1 MCSCSAC
8 FAVQLHEVERLQV
21 LQGVPG
27 GKKGEGEGLLLV
39 AASDSSWCEA
49 QELHGSEMLCDNSSA
64 TLQCHILE

>member
-8 FAVQLHEVERLQV
+8 FAVQLHEVER

-49 QELHGSEMLCDNSSA
+49 QELHGSEMLCDNSYA